1 MIMKSDVAK
10 IYDKFTALRNAREF
24 KKLTLEVFESYG
36 INSYRDLSLYLK
48 KCGEYGGAVKL
59 QDKVYIMV

>member
-10 IYDKFTALRNAREF
+10 IYDKFTALRNAGEL

-36 INSYRDLSLYLK
+36 IHSYRDLSLYLK
-48 KCGEYGGAVKL
+48 RIRRIWRCGEIKGK
-59 QDKVYIMV
+59 